1 MGIIN
6 ISERIKNMENENTL
20 AKRISAAGI
29 NSAYDEACKC
39 LLANKQILARIVKT
53 CVEEFQECSVKDIEE
68 KYLEGL
74 PEVADISVHQDES
87 AQFIRGVN
95 TEDATMTEGTVLF
108 DIRFRAVAPATG
120 EPISL
125 IINVEAQNDYYPGY
139 PLLKRGIYYGSRL
152 ISAQYGT
159 EFMGSHYEKIK
170 KVYSIWICTN
180 PPKSWRNTITSY
192 SFKETALIGNSEEK
206 KENYDL
212 ITVAMICLGGSE
224 DKNYDGLLKMLD
236 VLLTDTK
243 DAGSKKKILQEE
255 FDIAMTE
262 KLESEVLGMCNL
274 SKGIFEKAWDEG
286 WDKARI
292 EAVKSLM
299 EELNLSAEKSMDI
312 LKIPEEEREL
322 YKEALKEETVVQ
334 V

>member
-1 MGIIN
+1 
-6 ISERIKNMENENTL
+6 MESENTL

-53 CVEEFQECSVKDIEE
+53 CVEEFQEYSVKDIEE

-87 AQFIRGVN
+87 GQFIRGVN

-159 EFMGSHYEKIK
+159 EFTGSHYEKIK

-180 PPKSWRNTITSY
+180 PPRSRRNTITSY
-192 SFKETALIGNSEEK
+192 SFKETALIGSSKEK

-212 ITVAMICLGGSE
+212 ITVAMICLGGPE

-236 VLLTDTK
+236 VLLTNTK

-262 KLESEVLGMCNL
+262 KLEREVLDMCNL

-286 WDKARI
+286 WDEGWGKAWDKARI
-292 EAVKSLM
+292 EDIKSLM

-322 YKEALKEETVVQ
+322 YREALNEEAVVQ
-334 V
+334 I